1 MSINRKFILS
11 ITVLICLIALV
22 LVGYEIQTSINQ
34 VNEQAN
40 RQKEQAIQET
50 TRLLNT
56 TNDIMM
62 QRVES
67 SMKLLKQRSELLGP
81 AQLQGQEA
89 VAGQSAPV
97 LYFGD
102 TKQSNNYGLVDSLT
116 DIMGGTA
123 TLFARSGNDFIRVS
137 TNVKK
142 DNQRAVGT
150 LLSRN
155 GKAMAAIN
163 SGQSYYGMVDIL
175 GHPYISA
182 YEPIIENNQTLGIW
196 YVGYPA
202 NMSIVTDSIAQS
214 RILNQGFVALYDG
227 TGQLRMHSDNLSD
240 AQIKAA
246 LDQSNDWLI
255 TRSDYTPWHYQI
267 VTAYPKAEISDMI
280 WKISIQGAA
289 TVLVISLVM
298 IGFITLLVRRIIG
311 KPLAV
316 YVDAIHNLADGEGDL
331 TQRFDQRGND
341 ELATMAKGFNKL
353 LDRIHTTIKQSKSAA
368 EAVNQSAAQLMAIAT
383 QSYAASEAQNK
394 DTEQVAAASHEM
406 SLSAQDIAKNTTN
419 AEHNANQA
427 NQDVSRVGETLTQ
440 TINSIQHQADTI
452 QKSTAVVGE
461 LVDASHSIGNVL
473 GVINDIADQ
482 TNLLA
487 LNAAIEAARAGE
499 QGRGFAVVADEVR
512 LLASRTQK
520 STEEIRAMVERL
532 QTSGE
537 EASEQMT
544 LSSRIA
550 ADNVQQA
557 QIADDV
563 LKTVLASVANISQL
577 NAEIASAVEQQ
588 RYVAEDVSKNIN
600 QIREASDQN
609 LNLNSETQ
617 QACQTLKQLA
627 DNLHHQLS
635 LYRV

>member
-246 LDQSNDWLI
+246 LDQPDDWLI

>member
-155 GKAMAAIN
+155 GKAMAAIS

-246 LDQSNDWLI
+246 LDQPDDWLI

>member
-155 GKAMAAIN
+155 GKAMAAIS

-246 LDQSNDWLI
+246 LEQPDDWLI

-267 VTAYPKAEISDMI
+267 VTAYPKAEISAMI

-311 KPLAV
+311 RPLAV

-383 QSYAASEAQNK
+383 QSFAASEAQNK

>member
-1 MSINRKFILS
+1 MSINRKFILT

-34 VNEQAN
+34 VNEQAS

-67 SMKLLKQRSELLGP
+67 SMKLLKERSKLLGP

-89 VAGQSAPV
+89 VAGQNAPA

-102 TKQSNNYGLVDSLT
+102 TKQSNNYDLVDRLT
-116 DIMGGTA
+116 GIMGGTA

-155 GKAMAAIN
+155 GKAMAAIT

-182 YEPIIENNQTLGIW
+182 YEPIIEDNQTLGIW

-246 LDQSNDWLI
+246 LDQPDDWVI
-255 TRSDYTPWHYQI
+255 TRSDYAPWNYQI
-267 VTAYPKAEISDMI
+267 VTAYPKAEISAMI

-298 IGFITLLVRRIIG
+298 IGFITLLVRRIVG
-311 KPLAV
+311 RPLAV

-331 TQRFDQRGND
+331 TQRFDLRGND

-520 STEEIRAMVERL
+520 STEEIRAMVARL

>member
-102 TKQSNNYGLVDSLT
+102 TKQSNNYDLVDSLT

-155 GKAMAAIN
+155 GKAMAAIS

-246 LDQSNDWLI
+246 LDQPDDWLI

-267 VTAYPKAEISDMI
+267 VTAYPKAEISAMI

-544 LSSRIA
+544 LSTRIA

>member
-102 TKQSNNYGLVDSLT
+102 TKQSNNYDLVDSLT

-155 GKAMAAIN
+155 GKAMAAIS

-246 LDQSNDWLI
+246 LDQPDDWLI

-267 VTAYPKAEISDMI
+267 VTAYPKAEISAMI

-461 LVDASHSIGNVL
+461 LVEASHSIGNVL

>member
-155 GKAMAAIN
+155 GKAMAAIS

-246 LDQSNDWLI
+246 LDQPDDWLI

-267 VTAYPKAEISDMI
+267 VTAYPKAEISAMI

-461 LVDASHSIGNVL
+461 LVNASHSIGNVL

-512 LLASRTQK
+512 LLASRNP
-520 STEEIRAMVERL
+520 EINRRDPGDGRAF
-532 QTSGE
+532 
-537 EASEQMT
+537 
-544 LSSRIA
+544 
-550 ADNVQQA
+550 AD
-557 QIADDV
+557 
-563 LKTVLASVANISQL
+563 
-577 NAEIASAVEQQ
+577 Q
-588 RYVAEDVSKNIN
+588 R
-600 QIREASDQN
+600 
-609 LNLNSETQ
+609 
-617 QACQTLKQLA
+617 
-627 DNLHHQLS
+627 
-635 LYRV
+635 